1 MTNKDES
8 YFTSAKLGER
18 LRYRLMAQDW
28 DILKTQYLR
37 SNRETQLQNLTLNLT
52 RIHLFAQSG
61 TKGPVAQYL
70 VRETQFFIEWFVPGL
85 DLATDMALATAL
97 VDLQRLLSRWK
108 LDWSVLWAIESERQ
122 KIAMIAQQW
131 CDLHRRVG

>member
-1 MTNKDES
+1 MS
-8 YFTSAKLGER
+8 VLHQLAH
-18 LRYRLMAQDW
+18 RY
-28 DILKTQYLR
+28 KTQYLQ
-37 SNRETQLQNLTLNLT
+37 SSQETQLQSLALTLT
-52 RIHLFAQSG
+52 RIQLFAQSG
-61 TKGPVAQYL
+61 ANELVAYHL

-122 KIAMIAQQW
+122 EIAMIAQQW